1 MRNDEFELLLAMLDR
16 LEVGQKER
24 LEAALA
30 AGGDER
36 VVVQIL
42 EARLGPAPACVH
54 CQAAGARPW
63 GKSHGLKR
71 YRCVACLRTFN
82 ALTGT
87 PLACLR
93 KKERWLRFAGCLSQ
107 SATVREAAKTCH
119 VANATSFRWRH
130 RFLRAGVAN
139 AEALSGIVE
148 ADETFFRRSFKG
160 SRCWQNQENP
170 PPRPPKSRAMPAQ
183 KRGLSD
189 EQVPVLITR
198 DRAGSTRATV
208 LPNRSAKAID
218 SAIGKELPKDGVL
231 CSDNWRAFG
240 KIAKKHRIR
249 HEPINFH
256 KGQRVRDKTW
266 HIQNANA
273 RHSRL
278 KSWIAPF
285 KGVATKYLPKY
296 LAWHHVLDG
305 KADLPDQREWLRL
318 AINS

>member
-1 MRNDEFELLLAMLDR
+1 MRGEEFELLLTMLDR
-16 LEVGQKER
+16 LEVEQKER

-30 AGGDER
+30 AGEDES

-42 EARLGPAPACVH
+42 EARLCPAPACVH
-54 CQAAGARPW
+54 CQAAGARSW
-63 GKSHGLKR
+63 GKSHELKR

-82 ALTGT
+82 TLTGT
-87 PLACLR
+87 PLARLR
-93 KKERWLRFAGCLSQ
+93 KKARWLRFAGCLSQ

-130 RFLRAGVAN
+130 RFLRAGVAD
-139 AEALSGIVE
+139 AEALNGIVE
-148 ADETFFRRSFKG
+148 VDETFFRRSFKG
-160 SRCWQNQENP
+160 SRCWRNKENS
-170 PPRPPKSRAMPAQ
+170 PPRPPKSRVMPAQ

-198 DRAGSTRATV
+198 DRAGSTRAV
-208 LPNRSAKAID
+208 ILPNRSAKAID

-231 CSDNWRAFG
+231 CSGNWRAFG
-240 KIAKKHRIR
+240 KIARKRRIR
-249 HEPINFH
+249 HELINFH
-256 KGQRVRDKTW
+256 KGERVRDKTW

-273 RHSRL
+273 RHGRL

-285 KGVATKYLPKY
+285 KGVAAKYLANY

-305 KADLPDQREWLRL
+305 KSDVPDQREWLRL
-318 AINS
+318 AING